1 MWTQCYSRLFVL
13 ILFPSLFC
21 CFIHLFVGDSRA
33 GGCSVFSAKVVNV
46 LENRPSGKRRIR
58 FYAIAYNFAP
68 VDLRFALCA
77 SKRFR
82 PIPLGHF
89 FY

>member
-1 MWTQCYSRLFVL
+1 MWTCYSRLFVL

-46 LENRPSGKRRIR
+46 LENRPSGGQTVVAH
-58 FYAIAYNFAP
+58 YDASP
-68 VDLRFALCA
+68 VVF
-77 SKRFR
+77 
-82 PIPLGHF
+82 
-89 FY
+89 